1 MTDENCLD
9 RWHTTISLFRK
20 FTRLLL
26 FILIVTGE
34 RERELLK
41 THGSLKVEH
50 IMPYLTNVTKCKA
63 AVERFLKTG

>member
-50 IMPYLTNVTKCKA
+50 IMPSNKCDKMQSCC
-63 AVERFLKTG
+63 